1 MTAVQKGD
9 IPADTMGELMV
20 VAMVAAMAE
29 CSVDLMD
36 CLEVGSS
43 AVQSGIEME
52 IAMADEKVCE
62 TVA

>member
-29 CSVDLMD
+29 CSVDLTD
-36 CLEVGSS
+36 CLEVGRS